1 MFLESMILHNF
12 RCFSDIEIKF
22 NNRLTVVVGNNG
34 AGKSTILEAATIAAG
49 TLTAAMDGLTNY
61 GIKKSDAHYKYYD
74 LGSTID
80 VQPQFPVEITASGKM
95 DGKDITWSRSLK
107 SAKGRG
113 GLASAKELT
122 SIAEE
127 YQERMR
133 NGDRELKLPVISYYG
148 TGLIVGTTVFFE
160 AGVVI
165 LIPLAF
171 GLAKKTKKSTLYYVI
186 PLLAGLATGFAFI
199 PPSAGSVLVANMLG
213 VDLGIMIAVGVPTG
227 ILSLIFAGILWSKFI
242 GTKIH
247 TDLPISVSEIGEEEE
262 AKLPKFSTV
271 ILIILVPLI
280 LILCSTL
287 SEYIPSLETIR
298 PVLQFV
304 GTPFVALIIAI
315 LCAMYFLGKKQG
327 YDGEQL
333 KKIMDRSLRPTGQIL
348 LVITGGGIIRWVLQE
363 CGMGDIIGPA
373 LEQSGL
379 PLILAAFLIAALV
392 RASVGAAVVAMTMA
406 AGIMASMPEIA
417 NLSPLYLAAM
427 VCAITGGATAF
438 SHVNDSGFWLV
449 SSLLEIDEKTTLK
462 SWTMMETIIGFTGL
476 ICAFVISLFA

>member
-1 MFLESMILHNF
+1 MAEAVFLADPTRLLIAAAAGIILLLLL
-12 RCFSDIEIKF
+12 IIKF
-22 NNRLTVVVGNNG
+22 KFHPVLSLLISALVIGLG
-34 AGKSTILEAATIAAG
+34 AGMPVPTLVSTVEKGAGETLQGIILLIGLGSLFGGILEVSGGAQCVAQTLVNKFGEKKAGIA
-49 TLTAAMDGLTNY
+49 L
-61 GIKKSDAHYKYYD
+61 GI
-74 LGSTID
+74 
-80 VQPQFPVEITASGKM
+80 
-95 DGKDITWSRSLK
+95 
-107 SAKGRG
+107 
-113 GLASAKELT
+113 
-122 SIAEE
+122 
-127 YQERMR
+127 
-133 NGDRELKLPVISYYG
+133 
-148 TGLIVGTTVFFE
+148 TGLVVGTTVFFE

-227 ILSLIFAGILWSKFI
+227 ILSLIFAGILWSKYI

-247 TDLPISVSEIGEEEE
+247 TGLPS
-262 AKLPKFSTV
+262 
-271 ILIILVPLI
+271 
-280 LILCSTL
+280 
-287 SEYIPSLETIR
+287 
-298 PVLQFV
+298 
-304 GTPFVALIIAI
+304 VALIIAV

-333 KKIMDRSLRPTGQIL
+333 KKILDRSLRPTGQIL
-348 LVITGGGIIRWVLQE
+348 LVITGGGIIRWVLQD

-373 LEQSGL
+373 LEKSGL
-379 PLILAAFLIAALV
+379 PLILVAFLIAALV

-406 AGIMASMPEIA
+406 AGIMASMPA
-417 NLSPLYLAAM
+417 VAGLSPLYLAAM

-476 ICAFVISLFA
+476 ACAMIISLFA